1 MKEINKV
8 KVSYNGKLVGYI
20 IRYQRYLTAFAY
32 DPEWL
37 SNGFSVSTFSLPLR
51 EEPFIAK
58 QEPFDGLFG
67 VFADSLPD
75 GWGRLLLDRL
85 LLKNK
90 INPHSDMY
98 PVFWTPLKN

>member
-8 KVSYNGKLVGYI
+8 KVSYNGKVVGSI

-37 SNGFSVSTFSLPLR
+37 SNGFSISPFSLPLR

-58 QEPFDGLFG
+58 QEPFDGCWGGFPDC
-67 VFADSLPD
+67 FSD
-75 GWGRLLLDRL
+75 GWAILVLER
-85 LLKNK
+85 
-90 INPHSDMY
+90 
-98 PVFWTPLKN
+98 

>member
-37 SNGFSVSTFSLPLR
+37 SNGFSVSPFSLPLR

-75 GWGRLLLDRL
+75 GWGRLLLDR
-85 LLKNK
+85 
-90 INPHSDMY
+90 
-98 PVFWTPLKN
+98 